1 VPVTAPLLGE
11 IDDVTLPALMI
22 AAVVAAATSVH
33 FPVSTNAPAAQ
44 AAMDRGLFLYYAYN
58 GDEAARSFEEAASRD
73 AGLAMAGWGIAL
85 ADGPDLNTPLTA
97 MQFDAAQ
104 HAIRR
109 AVSLERNAP
118 PGERKYL
125 EIMAARYAGTFADR
139 EHDDAAYRSAMLDLA
154 QSSNDENAKLLAAEA
169 LLEHGG
175 LTWQNG
181 RPASG
186 ESRTALEFVTGVLR
200 SDPRNP
206 MANHL
211 CVHLYDLAPDRR
223 PALPCAQRLDAAAF
237 PPEAEHLTHMPAH
250 YWIETG
256 DYAAALASSERAYDA
271 LQKLE
276 ETPAGATHANRYVRH
291 DIMVGYSATMML
303 GNYATARL
311 WSQRVSGAYNSSFD
325 GLTALRFGR
334 YPAAYAAPGAS
345 YGNPSVHGLSALH
358 LNHTAEATAAAAI
371 VSPDLNQGYLPQF
384 FLSRMA
390 ESERS
395 YGDAQHLI
403 ARAAENQ
410 AGSYSGEL
418 IPLIPA
424 GEALGFFHLRQG
436 DNAAAIAT
444 FTQTLA
450 AYPNDPR
457 ALYGL
462 ATALT
467 ATGQNAAAQRA
478 QSRFN
483 AVWKGADTTLG
494 GADFP

>member
-11 IDDVTLPALMI
+11 IDDVTLPSLMI
-22 AAVVAAATSVH
+22 AVVVAAATSVH
-33 FPVSTNAPAAQ
+33 FPVSTNVPAAQ

-58 GDEAARSFEEAASRD
+58 GDEAARAFEEAASRD
-73 AGLAMAGWGIAL
+73 ASLAMAGWGVAL

-97 MQFDAAQ
+97 TQFEAAQ
-104 HAIRR
+104 RAIRR
-109 AVSLERNAP
+109 AVGLEAKASP
-118 PGERKYL
+118 SERKYL
-125 EIMAARYAGTFADR
+125 EIMATRYSGTFADW
-139 EHDDAAYRSAMLDLA
+139 EHDDAAYRTAMLALA
-154 QSSNDENAKLLAAEA
+154 TSNDQNAKLLAAEA

-181 RPASG
+181 QLASR
-186 ESRTALEFVTGVLR
+186 ESRTALELVTSVLR

-211 CVHLYDLAPDRR
+211 CVHLYDLAPNRP
-223 PALPCAQRLDAAAF
+223 PALACAQRLDAAAF

-256 DYAAALASSERAYDA
+256 DYPAALASSERTYDA

-276 ETPAGATHANRYVRH
+276 ETPAGAQHANRYLKH
-291 DIMVGYSATMML
+291 DLMVGYSAAMML
-303 GNYATARL
+303 GSYAIARL
-311 WSQRVSGAYNSSFD
+311 WSQRVSGAYSSSFD
-325 GLTALRFGR
+325 ALTALRFGR
-334 YPAAYAAPGAS
+334 YQSAYAAPESA

-358 LNHTAEATAAAAI
+358 LNHTAEATPAAAQL
-371 VSPDLNQGYLPQF
+371 SRDFKHGYLPQF
-384 FLSRMA
+384 LLSRIA
-390 ESERS
+390 ESEGR
-395 YGDAQHLI
+395 YAEAQRLI
-403 ARAAENQ
+403 AQAGENQ

-424 GEALGFFHLRQG
+424 GEALGFFQLRRG
-436 DNAAAIAT
+436 DSAAAIAT

-467 ATGQNAAAQRA
+467 TAGQNAAAQRA
-478 QSRFN
+478 RSRFN
-483 AVWKGADTTLG
+483 GLWKGADTTLA

>member
-1 VPVTAPLLGE
+1 
-11 IDDVTLPALMI
+11 MI
-22 AAVVAAATSVH
+22 AVVVAAATSVH
-33 FPVSTNAPAAQ
+33 FPVSTNVPAAQ

-58 GDEAARSFEEAASRD
+58 GDEAAGAFEEAASRD
-73 AGLAMAGWGIAL
+73 AGLAMAGWGLAL

-97 MQFDAAQ
+97 TQFDAAQ
-104 HAIRR
+104 RAIRR
-109 AVSLERNAP
+109 AVPLERNASP
-118 PGERKYL
+118 SDRKYF
-125 EIMAARYAGTFADR
+125 EIMAARYAGTFADWQH
-139 EHDDAAYRSAMLDLA
+139 EDAAYRSAMLALA

-181 RPASG
+181 QPASG
-186 ESRTALEFVTGVLR
+186 DSRTALELVSTLLR

-223 PALPCAQRLDAAAF
+223 PALPCAQRLDAATF

-256 DYAAALASSERAYDA
+256 DYAAALASSERTYDA

-276 ETPAGATHANRYVRH
+276 ETPAGAQHANRYVRH
-291 DIMVGYSATMML
+291 DIMVGYCAAMML
-303 GNYATARL
+303 GSYATARL

-325 GLTALRFGR
+325 ALTALRFGR
-334 YPAAYAAPGAS
+334 YPTAYAAPEAS
-345 YGNPSVHGLSALH
+345 YGDPSVHGISALH
-358 LNHTAEATAAAAI
+358 LNHTAEATAAAAHLP
-371 VSPDLNQGYLPQF
+371 PDLKQGYLPQF
-384 FLSRMA
+384 LLSRIA
-390 ESERS
+390 ESERH
-395 YGDAQHLI
+395 YGDARRLI
-403 ARAAENQ
+403 AQAAENQ

-418 IPLIPA
+418 IPSIPA
-424 GEALGFFHLRQG
+424 GEALGFFQLRQG
-436 DNAAAIAT
+436 ENATAIAT

-467 ATGQNAAAQRA
+467 GAGQYAAAQRA
-478 QSRFN
+478 RSRFN
-483 AVWKGADTTLG
+483 GVWKGADTTLA

>member
-1 VPVTAPLLGE
+1 MPVTAPLLGE

-33 FPVSTNAPAAQ
+33 FPVSTNVPAAQ

-58 GDEAARSFEEAASRD
+58 GDEAARTFEEAASRD

-97 MQFDAAQ
+97 TQFDAAQ
-104 HAIRR
+104 RAIQH
-109 AVSLERNAP
+109 AVSLERDAP
-118 PGERKYL
+118 PNERKYL
-125 EIMAARYAGTFADR
+125 EIMATRYTGTFADWQ
-139 EHDDAAYRSAMLDLA
+139 HDDAAYRNAMLALA

-175 LTWQNG
+175 LTWQSG
-181 RPASG
+181 QPASG
-186 ESRTALEFVTGVLR
+186 ESRTALELVTSVLR
-200 SDPRNP
+200 SDPRDP

-211 CVHLYDLAPDRR
+211 CVHLYDLAPNRR
-223 PALPCAQRLDAAAF
+223 PALACAQSLDAAAF

-276 ETPAGATHANRYVRH
+276 ETPAGALHANRYAKH

-311 WSQRVSGAYNSSFD
+311 WSQRVSGAYNSSFEA
-325 GLTALRFGR
+325 LTALRFGR
-334 YPAAYAAPGAS
+334 YLSAYAAPDAS
-345 YGNPSVHGLSALH
+345 YGNSSVHGLSALH
-358 LNHTAEATAAAAI
+358 LNHPTEAAAAAAHLT
-371 VSPDLNQGYLPQF
+371 PDLDHGYLPQF
-384 FLSRMA
+384 FLSRIA
-390 ESERS
+390 ESERN
-395 YGDAQHLI
+395 YGDARRLL

-410 AGSYSGEL
+410 AGSHSGEL

-424 GEALGFFHLRQG
+424 GEALGFFQLRQG

-450 AYPNDPR
+450 AYANDPR

-467 ATGQNAAAQRA
+467 AAGQNAAAQNAR
-478 QSRFN
+478 SRFN
-483 AVWKGADTTLG
+483 VMWKGADTALA